1 MKKFSKI
8 FEGSSE
14 RKLAFWEE
22 DLLNLSDIFLELQEK
37 NICRLD
43 FQAGYRTSSGSISYK
58 CYLKDDKIEGNKDH
72 VNHMIRV
79 NSKALLRVSLL
90 EINYKEGQPFTH
102 TNTPSFFGGDVDIF
116 LQLMKYIDMAKKR
129 IPKYKLVE
137 RIIYLDFLENR

>member
-43 FQAGYRTSSGSISYK
+43 FQAGYNARMAPSRPAPGPE
-58 CYLKDDKIEGNKDH
+58 LVADQF
-72 VNHMIRV
+72 
-79 NSKALLRVSLL
+79 L
-90 EINYKEGQPFTH
+90 IN
-102 TNTPSFFGGDVDIF
+102 VI
-116 LQLMKYIDMAKKR
+116 
-129 IPKYKLVE
+129 
-137 RIIYLDFLENR
+137 